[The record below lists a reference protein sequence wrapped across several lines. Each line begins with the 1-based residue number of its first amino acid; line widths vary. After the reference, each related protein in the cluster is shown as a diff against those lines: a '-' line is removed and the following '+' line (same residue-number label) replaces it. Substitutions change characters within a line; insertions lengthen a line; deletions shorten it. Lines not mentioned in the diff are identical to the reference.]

1 MASNL
6 TANLM
11 SKKSQRIVTANFKNG
26 MTFTTW
32 IKMKNILKHDN
43 IQAHHLLALRAMMSP
58 NITKPLETPV
68 RKKENR

>member
-32 IKMKNILKHDN
+32 IKMKNILAYRQNK
-43 IQAHHLLALRAMMSP
+43 QA
-58 NITKPLETPV
+58 K
-68 RKKENR
+68 